1 MNDTDNGVND
11 KNTGRIKSTGISS
24 PTDLKQIFRIVSAL
38 NLIKRNIGMYPTG
51 HASIDKSVELAY
63 ALIQNYL
70 QGRSEMI
77 IGVAGKTLMLN
88 ENVLDKNNNTFREY
102 ANALNV
108 FRVIFLR
115 LKSTVTKK
123 DLFLFSRIL
132 SSKTSDI
139 RNMGKLENLL
149 AHSSVNGI
157 QVKTIDADDFQLTDE
172 KKTRNKM
179 RDEDFWLEFISPM
192 AFHAPRTELEN
203 SATKKSSDSD
213 LPKTIQMLNDNRQYW
228 HKAVASYENMIQD
241 YLYEIQTSRQ
251 VSAEKYE
258 ALAKIANLINNFHS
272 DLKEQLLEVAERQLS
287 LQLETTLVRENLKCF
302 PKEMLLGIIHLA
314 NEKKR
319 QISPALIT
327 LLQKLPAIEKEGNA
341 HQRTDRQNM
350 TSSEMVKLLKREEY
364 EEYVPEK
371 YDQLL
376 KKLSRASPT
385 ANDVEE
391 DAFNLSAYLKTI
403 DDEHID
409 FRLCK
414 LVLTLMDEEA
424 NEENYLAYSTRL
436 ALVIP
441 DLLKKGQFS
450 FLISV
455 IETLRRHGHK
465 NASEKIRRQ
474 ALSVLSIFDDHDTIA
489 KYITPFILKGRDTSE
504 VAKFL
509 VMSGVQNV
517 PWLFDLYLDSATT
530 TSDTLM
536 DIIKGFG
543 SNAVDEASKRMGN
556 QTPLKALRLLSLL
569 REVGN
574 HSSIPLLKELYECED
589 WNVKKEVLE
598 ILFLFK
604 DAGVIDL
611 LRKSIHSSNRDDVLQ
626 AVSLISLYEIGEL
639 MSELMSLLKTFYI
652 REEDVILNEWIV
664 RRLGGTGNPW
674 ALPYMETIMAVRL
687 TLSPQRLSRMKEI
700 LYESLEHFPR
710 QTVQSLLEIGSK
722 SWNRRIRASCLKIMG
737 QKES

>member
-1 MNDTDNGVND
+1 M
-11 KNTGRIKSTGISS
+11 KSTGISS
-24 PTDLKQIFRIVSAL
+24 PTDIKQISRIISAL
-38 NLIKRNIGMYPTG
+38 NLIKRNIGMYPAG

-63 ALIQNYL
+63 TLIQNFL

-77 IGVAGKTLMLN
+77 IGVAGKTLMLD

-102 ANALNV
+102 AHTLNV

-115 LKSTVTKK
+115 LKHTVTKK
-123 DLFLFSRIL
+123 DLFLFSKIL

-149 AHSSVNGI
+149 ARSSVNGI

-179 RDEDFWLEFISPM
+179 RDEDFWLEFISRM
-192 AFHAPRTELEN
+192 AFHVSRTELEN
-203 SATKKSSDSD
+203 SDAKKSAESD
-213 LPKTIQMLNDNRQYW
+213 LPKTIQTLNDNRQYW
-228 HKAVASYENMIQD
+228 HKAVASYENMIQE
-241 YLYEIQTSRQ
+241 YLYEIRTSRQ

-258 ALAKIANLINNFHS
+258 ALAKIATLINNFHP
-272 DLKEQLLEVAERQLS
+272 DLKEQLLEVAEKQLS
-287 LQLETTLVRENLKCF
+287 LQPETALFRENLKCF
-302 PKEMLLGIIHLA
+302 PKEMISGIIHLA

-327 LLQKLPAIEKEGNA
+327 LLQKLSAIEKEGNA
-341 HQRTDRQNM
+341 HQRVDRQNM
-350 TSSEMVKLLKREEY
+350 TSSEMGKLLKREEY
-364 EEYVPEK
+364 EEYIPEK

-376 KKLSRASPT
+376 KKLSRVSST
-385 ANDVEE
+385 ADDVEE
-391 DAFNLSAYLKTI
+391 NAFNLSVYLKTI

-414 LVLTLMDEEA
+414 LVLALMDEEDD
-424 NEENYLAYSTRL
+424 EEDYLAYSTRL
-436 ALVIP
+436 AFVIP
-441 DLLKKGQFS
+441 DLLKNGQFS

-455 IETLRRHGHK
+455 IETLRRHGQK

-474 ALSVLSIFDDHDTIA
+474 ALSVLSIFEDPDTIA
-489 KYITPFILKGRDTSE
+489 RYVTPFILNGKDTSE
-504 VAKFL
+504 LVKFL

-517 PWLFDLYLDSATT
+517 PWLFDLYLDPETT

-543 SNAVDEASKRMGN
+543 SNAVNEASKRIEN
-556 QTPLKALRLLSLL
+556 QTPLKALRLLSFL

-574 HSSIPLLKELYECED
+574 HSAIPLLTKLYECED
-589 WNVKKEVLE
+589 WNVKKEVME

-611 LRKSIHSSNRDDVLQ
+611 LRKSIHSSKHDDVLQ
-626 AVSLISLYEIGEL
+626 AVSLTCLYEVREL
-639 MSELMSLLKTFYI
+639 MGELMSLLKTFYI
-652 REEDVILNEWIV
+652 REEDAILNEWIV
-664 RRLGGTGNPW
+664 RQLVGTGNPW
-674 ALPYMETIMAVRL
+674 TVPYMETIMAVRL

-710 QTVQSLLEIGSK
+710 QTVQSLLERGSK

-737 QKES
+737 QEES